1 MNEWRVNYTR
11 TFLKELAKLPIT
23 TRARVEKI
31 AFGSEIRT
39 DPLLNGQVQ
48 KLTGYQNY
56 YKLRFGDYRVGLYL
70 DFDNQIIEFQ
80 RVLHRRE
87 IYRKFP

>member
-11 TFLKELAKLPIT
+11 TFLKELAKLPTT
-23 TRARVEKI
+23 TRERVEKM

-48 KLTGYQNY
+48 KLTGYQSY